1 MLQHYVT
8 IKTNEQHETTIQKS
22 RFITHVQRVSTEQEA
37 KIFIQKIKKQHY
49 QANHNCSAYL
59 IGERDQYQ
67 KANDD
72 GEPSGTAGVP
82 MLDVLKKRQLKNV
95 AVVVTRYFGGI
106 KLGAGGLVRAYSHSV
121 SDALR
126 AIGLVECELMTLLSC
141 TVSYPLQPI
150 IEHAL
155 SKRQLVIKNVT
166 YSEFVTFTIFVKQPD
181 IADISTWLT
190 DLTNGSAQFSIG
202 ENSYIER
209 PLP

>member
-8 IKTNEQHETTIQKS
+8 IKTNDKHETTIKKS
-22 RFITHVQRVSTEQEA
+22 RFITHIQRVETEQEA
-37 KIFIQKIKKQHY
+37 KLFIRKIKKTHH

-59 IGERDQYQ
+59 IGNRDQHQ

-82 MLDVLKKRQLKNV
+82 MLDVLKKRCLKNV
-95 AVVVTRYFGGI
+95 VVVVTRYFGGI

-121 SDALR
+121 SDALE
-126 AIGLVECELMTLLSC
+126 AIGLVECELMTLIGC

-155 SKRQLVIKNVT
+155 SKRQLPIENVA
-166 YSEFVTFTIFVKQPD
+166 YSERVTFTVFVKQTD
-181 IADISTWLT
+181 IGEISTWLT
-190 DLTNGSAQFSIG
+190 DISNGSAELTIG
-202 ENSYIER
+202 ENRYLER
-209 PLP
+209 PLS